1 MQYTRGWEDEAYH
14 LKEESNV
21 RVGTDMTHLEAVE
34 NTLPL
39 SIDYTRPLASGRLQ
53 LGGRLRTRW
62 LPITYAVDRGVGS
75 VIYDGL
81 GDESDWDEDLFA
93 AYVNFVRAKPSY
105 SVEAGL
111 RAEQTNVTYTIPDE
125 NSY

>member
-1 MQYTRGWEDEAYH
+1 
-14 LKEESNV
+14 
-21 RVGTDMTHLEAVE
+21 MTHLEAVE

-81 GDESDWDEDLFA
+81 GDESDWDEGP
-93 AYVNFVRAKPSY
+93 VR
-105 SVEAGL
+105 GL
-111 RAEQTNVTYTIPDE
+111 CELRPGQALVLG
-125 NSY
+125 